1 MCIACRCSVR
11 YRSSYMQV
19 YVHVRLSY
27 FVGSSSVIFTTQ
39 QHVHPRRRDT
49 ENKMSA
55 TFLAVLSLLLVHTFC
70 SYARFTDT
78 GVPCYLRPSGDRCHY
93 RAKPDSPTCTS
104 ADDRRRLAEGARQLN
119 RSIAVLEQK
128 LIRLGVSK
136 Y

>member
-1 MCIACRCSVR
+1 MLVSAQASLLAR
-11 YRSSYMQV
+11 RSLPHYL
-19 YVHVRLSY
+19 YVHRES
-27 FVGSSSVIFTTQ
+27 
-39 QHVHPRRRDT
+39 
-49 ENKMSA
+49 KMSRRTA
-55 TFLAVLSLLLVHTFC
+55 TFLVVATLLLVRSH
-70 SYARFTDT
+70 ARFTDT

-136 Y
+136 WIINDKESDK

>member
-1 MCIACRCSVR
+1 MRNGISLTTIGW
-11 YRSSYMQV
+11 YRSSHASAPATYAQCSLLG
-19 YVHVRLSY
+19 RLSLP
-27 FVGSSSVIFTTQ
+27 FNNTGRSVSG
-39 QHVHPRRRDT
+39 RRD
-49 ENKMSA
+49 KMSA
-55 TFLAVLSLLLVHTFC
+55 TFLAMTVSLLLAHICC
-70 SYARFTDT
+70 SYTRFTDT

-136 Y
+136 C

>member
-1 MCIACRCSVR
+1 MRKVFLPSGTSRVWELGEACVHRLDTYAELHGASNIMAFRLCTTYIAFYTLC
-11 YRSSYMQV
+11 
-19 YVHVRLSY
+19 
-27 FVGSSSVIFTTQ
+27 
-39 QHVHPRRRDT
+39 
-49 ENKMSA
+49 
-55 TFLAVLSLLLVHTFC
+55 TFHNLYQCH
-70 SYARFTDT
+70 ARFSDA

-104 ADDRRRLAEGARQLN
+104 EDDRRRLAAAARQLN

>member
-1 MCIACRCSVR
+1 MC
-11 YRSSYMQV
+11 
-19 YVHVRLSY
+19 
-27 FVGSSSVIFTTQ
+27 VINCFCWLGDQ
-39 QHVHPRRRDT
+39 YPLNET
-49 ENKMSA
+49 EREIEDKMSA
-55 TFLAVLSLLLVHTFC
+55 IFLAVVSLLLAHNFC
-70 SYARFTDT
+70 IYARFTDT

-136 Y
+136 HS

>member
-1 MCIACRCSVR
+1 MGRPVPNRTDRRQRYDIAHAHSMTASNLQKSNMMSR
-11 YRSSYMQV
+11 
-19 YVHVRLSY
+19 
-27 FVGSSSVIFTTQ
+27 F
-39 QHVHPRRRDT
+39 
-49 ENKMSA
+49 SA
-55 TFLAVLSLLLVHTFC
+55 TFFAVYALWIIQSACH
-70 SYARFTDT
+70 ARFTDT

-119 RSIAVLEQK
+119 RSIVVLEQK

>member
-1 MCIACRCSVR
+1 
-11 YRSSYMQV
+11 MQV
-19 YVHVRLSY
+19 YVHSCLSY
-27 FVGSSSVIFTTQ
+27 FVRSVIFTTQ
-39 QHVHPRRRDT
+39 QHVHLRRRDIM
-49 ENKMSA
+49 ENKISA
-55 TFLAVLSLLLVHTFC
+55 TFLAVVSLLLAHTFC

-136 Y
+136 YLIELHLE